1 MEKETVE
8 LWRMKGRVGET
19 ILKKD
24 YDLISEFI
32 FSLLSER
39 ETVELQEL
47 LFEAQAILSAS
58 IKKDFSRHLLEIKQD
73 LEAKGLIKVIRQP
86 NRLQFISIVRKNSL
100 KERSGIWGKSQL

>member
-19 ILKKD
+19 ILKKE

-32 FSLLSER
+32 FSLLFER

-47 LFEAQAILSAS
+47 LFEAQATLSAT
-58 IKKDFSRHLLEIKQD
+58 IKKDFSRHLLEVKQD
-73 LEAKGLIKVIRQP
+73 LEAKGLIKVTRQP
-86 NRLQFISIVRKNSL
+86 NRLQFISIVRKNSK
-100 KERSGIWGKSQL
+100 KEYVSYWGKN

>member
-24 YDLISEFI
+24 FDLISEFI
-32 FSLLSER
+32 FSLLFER

-47 LFEAQAILSAS
+47 LFEAQAVLSGS
-58 IKKDFSRHLLEIKQD
+58 IKKDFSRHLLEVKQD

-86 NRLQFISIVRKNSL
+86 NRLQFISIVRKNAKKDFVSY
-100 KERSGIWGKSQL
+100 WGK

>member
-19 ILKKD
+19 ILKKE

-32 FSLLSER
+32 FSLLFER

-47 LFEAQAILSAS
+47 LFEAQATLSAT
-58 IKKDFSRHLLEIKQD
+58 IKKDFSRHLLEVKQD
-73 LEAKGLIKVIRQP
+73 LEAKGLIKVTRQP
-86 NRLQFISIVRKNSL
+86 NRLQFISIVRKNAK
-100 KERSGIWGKSQL
+100 KEYVSYWGKN